1 MRYHL
6 ENTSLDTAGEARCS
20 SRRLRAA
27 RRDPLGEEVGD
38 FFDVD
43 FGL

>member
-1 MRYHL
+1 MRYQL
-6 ENTSLDTAGEARCS
+6 ENMTLEAQGSLDRFASREADGS
-20 SRRLRAA
+20 AA
-27 RRDPLGEEVGD
+27 LGEEVGD